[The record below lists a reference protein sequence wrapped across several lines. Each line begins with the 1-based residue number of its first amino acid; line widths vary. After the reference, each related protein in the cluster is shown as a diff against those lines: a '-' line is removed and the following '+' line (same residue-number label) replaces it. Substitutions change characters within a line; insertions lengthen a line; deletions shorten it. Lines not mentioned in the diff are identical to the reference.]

1 MVIQQLLQAPN
12 LDEAVREIM
21 PMIDDFFLNVLAAN
35 VQAAEQ
41 RNDLMGASRLRKL
54 YETIMETLQRGA
66 PPEVQ
71 FINELLQQDDPLEAR
86 LMLTDRAPEF
96 GEPLI
101 EYMNLLLQRMTT
113 PETEHLADL
122 LTELRDAAESILADG
137 GAVR

>member
-1 MVIQQLLQAPN
+1 M
-12 LDEAVREIM
+12 EA
-21 PMIDDFFLNVLAAN
+21 
-35 VQAAEQ
+35 
-41 RNDLMGASRLRKL
+41 
-54 YETIMETLQRGA
+54 LQRGA

-71 FINELLQQDDPLEAR
+71 FINELLQQVVPLEAR

-101 EYMNLLLQRMTT
+101 EYMTLLLQRMTT